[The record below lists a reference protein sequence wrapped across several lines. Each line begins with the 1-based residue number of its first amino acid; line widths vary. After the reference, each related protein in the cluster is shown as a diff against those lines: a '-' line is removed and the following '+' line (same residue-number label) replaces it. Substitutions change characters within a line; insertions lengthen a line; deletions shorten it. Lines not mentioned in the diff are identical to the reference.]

1 MFKLKLKSGRK
12 ENTHNSS
19 QKPTTKWYYEHPA

>member
-19 QKPTTKWYYEHPA
+19 PKPTTK